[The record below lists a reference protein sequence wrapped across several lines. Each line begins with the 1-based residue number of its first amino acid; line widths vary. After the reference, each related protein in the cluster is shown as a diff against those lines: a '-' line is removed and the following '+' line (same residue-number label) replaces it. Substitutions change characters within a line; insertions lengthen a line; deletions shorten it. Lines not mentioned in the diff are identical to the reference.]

1 LEVKLLLDTNRLSDA
16 LAEVDDVIE
25 RLESAEA
32 IHVPVIALGEIRSGF
47 ARGRRAA
54 ENEARLQW
62 FLSQDGVTTVG
73 VEGPVSHRYAEI
85 HRTLRARGTPI
96 PTNDLWIAAIAIELG
111 LVIYTR
117 DAHFAAVPGLARI

>member
-1 LEVKLLLDTNRLSDA
+1 VKLLLDTNRLSDA
-16 LAEVDDVIE
+16 LAEVDEVIE

-47 ARGRRAA
+47 ARGRRPA

-62 FLSQDGVTTVG
+62 FLSQDGVITLG
-73 VEGPVSHRYAEI
+73 VDAPVSHRYAEI
-85 HRTLRARGTPI
+85 HRALRARGAPI
-96 PTNDLWIAAIAIELG
+96 PTNDLWIAAMAIELG
-111 LVIYTR
+111 LIVYTR

>member
-1 LEVKLLLDTNRLSDA
+1 VKLLLDTNRLSDA
-16 LAEVDDVIE
+16 LAQVDEVIE
-25 RLESAEA
+25 RLETTEA

-47 ARGRRAA
+47 ARGSRPA

-62 FLSQDGVTTVG
+62 FLAQDGVTTLG
-73 VEGPVSHRYAEI
+73 VDAPVSHRYAAI

-96 PTNDLWIAAIAIELG
+96 PTNDLWIAAMAIEFG
-111 LVIYTR
+111 LVVYTR